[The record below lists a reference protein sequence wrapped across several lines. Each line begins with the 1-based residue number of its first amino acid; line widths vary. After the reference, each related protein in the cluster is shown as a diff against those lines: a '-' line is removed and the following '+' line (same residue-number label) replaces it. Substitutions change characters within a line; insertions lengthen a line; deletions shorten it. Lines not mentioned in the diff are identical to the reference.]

1 MGGDLYLRRG
11 IAEIKPYSPG
21 KPMDEVKREL
31 GLTKVVKLAS
41 NENPLG
47 PSPKAVRALQRAA
60 KDVWLYPDGG
70 CYQLRNA
77 LGQHWKLTP
86 EHFIFGTGGDD
97 VISMIGRA
105 FVDQGSECIIP
116 HPSFGSYDITVR
128 IMGGVPVYSPLKGYR
143 QDIDDIISKMNPRT
157 KVVFICNP
165 LNPTGDMVT
174 REELEA
180 VMAHLPP
187 AALLLLD
194 EAYGEYADDPKYP
207 AGLPYFLKDEKNPQG
222 WQSSRMVIIRTFS
235 KIYAVAGLRVG
246 YGITRPDIA
255 NALERV
261 REAFNVNSLAQAAAL
276 AALSDKEHYKKSRQ
290 MVWKEKK
297 ILYRELKSLG
307 IEYHPTQSNFLW
319 VKVPRDDK
327 VLFEEFLKMGLILRM
342 GSALGMP
349 NHFRVT
355 IGTRG
360 QNLFF
365 LKCMK
370 KALGV

>member
-1 MGGDLYLRRG
+1 MGEDLYLRQG
-11 IAEIKPYSPG
+11 IAAIKPYSPG
-21 KPMDEVKREL
+21 KPMEEVKREL
-31 GLTKVVKLAS
+31 GLKKVVKLAS

-47 PSPKAVRALQRAA
+47 PSPKAIKAMQQAA
-60 KDVWLYPDGG
+60 KEVWLYPDGN
-70 CYQLRNA
+70 CWQLRNA
-77 LGQHWKLTP
+77 LAKHWRLSS

-143 QDIDDIISKMNPRT
+143 QDIGDIINKISPKT

-180 VMAHLPP
+180 VMAHLPRQ
-187 AALLLLD
+187 ALLLLD
-194 EAYGEYADDPKYP
+194 EAYGEYADHPDYP
-207 AGLPYFLKDEKNPQG
+207 AGLPYFLKDESNPLG
-222 WQSSRMVIIRTFS
+222 WRSSRMVIIRTFS
-235 KIYAVAGLRVG
+235 KIYALAGLRVG
-246 YGITRPDIA
+246 YGITHPDIA
-255 NALERV
+255 NAMERV
-261 REAFNVNSLAQAAAL
+261 REAFNVNYLAQAAAL
-276 AALSDKEHYKKSRQ
+276 AALADKKHFEKSRE
-290 MVWKEKK
+290 MVWKEKNF
-297 ILYRELKSLG
+297 LYEELKALG
-307 IEYHPTQSNFLW
+307 VEYHHTQSNFLW
-319 VKVPRDDK
+319 VKVPQDDK
-327 VLFEEFLKMGLILRM
+327 KLFDEFLRMGLILRM
-342 GSALGMP
+342 GTALGMP

-365 LKCMK
+365 LRCLK
-370 KALGV
+370 KALGL